1 MMNEVKTAMRT
12 VKLLL
17 KDGQIEKG
25 TKLFVE
31 KVTFGNGSWKAVF
44 DERARSAMTANYHT
58 WLDQSNDPERLS
70 IQPQKLNN
78 FSGKITGIT
87 GTCSIPVYPAVIGE
101 LKKIVAKMQIRNI
114 QGAGHGGPVS
124 HVAETVA
131 IIEEHLETDKCAMPI
146 NSLLST

>member
-101 LKKIVAKMQIRNI
+101 LKKIVAKINANKKYSKHRTWRTRFTCGRN
-114 QGAGHGGPVS
+114 GCDYRRAFG
-124 HVAETVA
+124 
-131 IIEEHLETDKCAMPI
+131 
-146 NSLLST
+146 NR